1 MITDWNC
8 FKNNFKDYI
17 LNTIGLFTIN
27 NPTPLFA
34 LDRFLI
40 RIYDAFINNKNIST
54 TQIEM
59 LMALSTFIDIQENL
73 KTINIE
79 IFPKDVIFQLQP
91 LIINNLIQLHPL
103 SNIKKDIM
111 NYQYKFLIEI

>member
-1 MITDWNC
+1 MITDWDS
-8 FKNNFKDYI
+8 FKEVFQEYI

-27 NPTPLFA
+27 NPSPLFA

-73 KTINIE
+73 KTINIK
-79 IFPKDVIFQLQP
+79 IFPRDVIFQLQL
-91 LIINNLIQLHPL
+91 LIINNLIQLHPF

-111 NYQYKFLIEI
+111 NYEYKFIIEI

>member
-1 MITDWNC
+1 MITDWT
-8 FKNNFKDYI
+8 NFKEKFKEYI

-27 NPTPLFA
+27 NPSSIFN

-40 RIYDAFINNKNIST
+40 RQYEIVTNNKKISI

-73 KTINIE
+73 QTININ
-79 IFPKDVIFQLQP
+79 IFPKDVIFQLQS
-91 LIINNLIQLHPL
+91 LIINNLIQLHPY
-103 SNIKKDIM
+103 SDIKKYIM
-111 NYQYKFLIEI
+111 NYEYKFLIEI